1 MLKSLMLNGT
11 VESALRLRGSHIHE
25 YEGEPGAPENL
36 VEQDQGLLCAG
47 EGEEFWNGWLLPP
60 LPSLTSVEAQAPPSH
75 FLCAHLVLLAGDSFP
90 DSGMDVFKPH
100 VPESEGLL
108 WWLSG
113 KESTCQFRRPRFH
126 PRVRKIPWRRKW
138 LIPKNTHS
146 SVLAWGIPWT
156 EKPGGLQSMG
166 SQESDMTEQLKHH
179 HHLRNM
185 STHFLHL
192 LPWVCRC
199 RLLQD
204 RCPDCYGDDSESVG
218 LQGNVGGSSGLWKS
232 SPKTA
237 TTVLKSFE
245 KEESLPVIKDP
256 SSDADNLL
264 YVVRCNYFH
273 TGLRNGT
280 LPFLCWPRNRAYAS
294 SKVTV
299 SENGKHHFSSTSH
312 FFSFPMLSPALLFSP
327 SFSYHF
333 FGLFISF
340 PVLLFR
346 LHTLIFT

>member
-36 VEQDQGLLCAG
+36 VEQDQGLVCAG

-60 LPSLTSVEAQAPPSH
+60 VPSLTSVEAQAPPSH

-100 VPESEGLL
+100 VPESGGLL
-108 WWLSG
+108 WWLSA

-126 PRVRKIPWRRKW
+126 SRVGKIPWRRKW

-166 SQESDMTEQLKHH
+166 SQESDTTEQLKHH

-185 STHFLHL
+185 STHFLRL
-192 LPWVCRC
+192 LPWVCRR

-218 LQGNVGGSSGLWKS
+218 LQGSVGGSSGLWKS

-264 YVVRCNYFH
+264 
-273 TGLRNGT
+273 L
-280 LPFLCWPRNRAYAS
+280 LLD
-294 SKVTV
+294 VTI
-299 SENGKHHFSSTSH
+299 STQD
-312 FFSFPMLSPALLFSP
+312 
-327 SFSYHF
+327 
-333 FGLFISF
+333 
-340 PVLLFR
+340 
-346 LHTLIFT
+346 